1 MVNIL
6 IANNDTTFSIK
17 FINCISKLNSNIRIC
32 YIVSNVEK
40 LLEIL
45 NNEND
50 IDIILI
56 DSKLAFKN
64 KHFIINNLDDKNK
77 YNDSFIVFSSPL
89 NSPIIDV
96 EKNKYIHSIV
106 NNDINDLIQETN
118 EFANIKAILKPS
130 NLLTNKITSELV
142 YLGYDISHKGTQYLM
157 QSIIY
162 VALNPYKDL
171 DNLEKKVYPTIA
183 KMYNDSTHNIK
194 CRINVETT
202 EMYFNCNTEKLMKY
216 FNFSIDIKPKV
227 KTVINTILRNV
238 L

>member
-6 IANNDTTFSIK
+6 IANNDTTFSIE

-32 YIVSNVEK
+32 YIISNVEK

-64 KHFIINNLDDKNK
+64 K
-77 YNDSFIVFSSPL
+77 
-89 NSPIIDV
+89 
-96 EKNKYIHSIV
+96 
-106 NNDINDLIQETN
+106 
-118 EFANIKAILKPS
+118 
-130 NLLTNKITSELV
+130 
-142 YLGYDISHKGTQYLM
+142 QYLM

-216 FNFSIDIKPKV
+216 FNFSVDIKPKV

>member
-1 MVNIL
+1 MTIILKKELIVIKIYNIYL
-6 IANNDTTFSIK
+6 
-17 FINCISKLNSNIRIC
+17 SKESHNIR
-32 YIVSNVEK
+32 S
-40 LLEIL
+40 

-64 KHFIINNLDDKNK
+64 K
-77 YNDSFIVFSSPL
+77 
-89 NSPIIDV
+89 
-96 EKNKYIHSIV
+96 
-106 NNDINDLIQETN
+106 
-118 EFANIKAILKPS
+118 
-130 NLLTNKITSELV
+130 
-142 YLGYDISHKGTQYLM
+142 QYLM

-171 DNLEKKVYPTIA
+171 YNLEKKVYPTIA

-216 FNFSIDIKPKV
+216 FNFSVDIKPKV

-238 L
+238 F